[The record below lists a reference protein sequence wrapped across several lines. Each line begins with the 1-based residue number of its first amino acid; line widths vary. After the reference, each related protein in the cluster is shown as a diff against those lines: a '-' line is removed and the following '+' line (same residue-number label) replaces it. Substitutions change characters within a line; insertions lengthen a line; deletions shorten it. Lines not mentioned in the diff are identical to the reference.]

1 MKVKELIQELSL
13 EILNIED
20 DDREVEGG
28 YAGDLLSWVMGRA
41 GSGSAWITIM
51 TNINIVAVAALCDT
65 ACVILAEN
73 VEIDP
78 SVIDK
83 AKAQDITILRSPS
96 GAFELCAKISSLIN

>member
-1 MKVKELIQELSL
+1 MKLKELIQELSL

-20 DDREVEGG
+20 EDREVEGG

-41 GSGSAWITIM
+41 TNGSAWVTIM

-65 ACVILAEN
+65 ACIILAEN
-73 VEIDP
+73 VEIDQ

-83 AKAQDITILRSPS
+83 AASQDITILRSPL